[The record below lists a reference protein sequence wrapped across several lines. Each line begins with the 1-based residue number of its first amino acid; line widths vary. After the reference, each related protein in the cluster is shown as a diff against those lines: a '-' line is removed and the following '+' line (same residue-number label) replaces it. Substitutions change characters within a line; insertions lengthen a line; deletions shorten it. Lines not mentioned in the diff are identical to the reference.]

1 MPQKTDLYTVM
12 SSYARKAGSPSIGM
26 EAFIL
31 FLDKYSKRVCEEK
44 PEWNRW
50 ADETGVK
57 VWKET
62 NHLVEEGKLVLE
74 QSANEGAK
82 VYLSCYYADMV
93 SEAYKNADEDADLPF
108 PTEESLKVII
118 PKEQIKPTHILDE
131 LRLIFEK
138 PQQELLPI
146 IKLIFP
152 SNGGSALVL
161 GPMIPA
167 VLMEFALLKIRTYL
181 IRHGNREYVQR
192 KLTPQLPGKE
202 PQLREILDQLAI
214 RPNDCLNDLKRHREV
229 SFYFWGHFCSLIR
242 TELATKNDPLPG
254 DIAAL
259 QASFIMDVFNNH
271 MKNRASKAKEQEQ
284 ALKNFE
290 TEMDKAPYYFSRESI
305 MRFKDSKGL
314 PLLDVCGQEALDA
327 YIKKR
332 TTESASPNVLPD
344 YVYFRMG
351 DGVSWLVKKTRVLTL
366 CAKLLGE
373 TRTLV
378 INAIHHRWKIMLKE
392 FRKEKA
398 MDDDNEF
405 DDLIAGYIKEH
416 APLLQ
421 AILYDEKLPLIYEE
435 MVSSKKDAAASSRL
449 FEKNKLMPLRLLLNM
464 KRKQILTDVRFLL
477 PFWNTLFFNLIAAFK
492 NFGKKKKKGK
502 SGTEEK
508 TEKQGNESLNTLQ
521 NKAQEAKAKL
531 VPEGHSLESYLKE
544 VSMRWVE
551 LLNKQAYD
559 DLIEDVNRLIRDR
572 LRHLLRLKGRSV
584 TSKDMLDTLAYTIM
598 DSSPGLRKIRDQSSL
613 LLYIKLYMIKI
624 LTSKF
629 DL

>member
-12 SSYARKAGSPSIGM
+12 SSYARKAGSPSIDM

-50 ADETGVK
+50 AAETGK
-57 VWKET
+57 NVWMET
-62 NHLVEEGKLVLE
+62 NHLVEEGKLVLK

-82 VYLSCYYADMV
+82 VYLCCYYADV
-93 SEAYKNADEDADLPF
+93 VGEAYKNADEDADLPF
-108 PTEESLKVII
+108 PTEESLKIII

-131 LRLIFEK
+131 LGLIFEK

-146 IKLIFP
+146 IKLLFP

-161 GPMIPA
+161 GPMIPST
-167 VLMEFALLKIRTYL
+167 LMEFALLKIRTYL
-181 IRHGNREYVQR
+181 VRHGNREYVQR
-192 KLTPQLPGKE
+192 KLTPQLAGKE
-202 PQLREILDQLAI
+202 PQLREILDQIAI
-214 RPNDCLNDLKRHREV
+214 RPSDCLNDLRRHREV
-229 SFYFWGHFCSLIR
+229 SFHFWGHFCNLVR
-242 TELATKNDPLPG
+242 TELANKIDPLPE

-259 QASFIMDVFNNH
+259 QASHIMDIYNNH

-284 ALKNFE
+284 ALRNFE
-290 TEMDKAPYYFSRESI
+290 IEMDKAPYYFSREAI
-305 MRFKDSKGL
+305 MRFKDNKGV
-314 PLLDVCGQEALDA
+314 PLLDMCGQEALDG

-344 YVYFRMG
+344 YVYFRMA
-351 DGVSWLVKKTRVLTL
+351 DGTSWLVKKTRVLTL
-366 CAKLLGE
+366 CARLLAE
-373 TRTLV
+373 TRALV
-378 INAIHHRWKIMLKE
+378 ISAIHNRWKIMLKE
-392 FRKEKA
+392 FRKERA

-405 DDLIAGYIKEH
+405 ENLIGGYVKEH

-435 MVSSKKDAAASSRL
+435 MVSSKKEPATSSRL
-449 FEKNKLMPLRLLLNM
+449 FEKNKLLPLRILLNM
-464 KRKQILTDVRFLL
+464 KRKQILTDIKFLL
-477 PFWNTLFFNLIAAFK
+477 PFWNILFFNLIAAFK

-502 SGTEEK
+502 AGTEEIK
-508 TEKQGNESLNTLQ
+508 EKLESDSLNSLQ
-521 NKAQEAKAKL
+521 IKAQEAKARL
-531 VPEGHSLESYLKE
+531 IPQGHTLESYLKD
-544 VSMRWVE
+544 VGLRWVE
-551 LLNKQAYD
+551 LLNKQAYN

-572 LRHLLRLKGRSV
+572 LRHLLRLKGRNV
-584 TSKDMLDTLAYTIM
+584 TSKDMLDTLAYTIL

-613 LLYIKLYMIKI
+613 LLYIKLYMIKL